1 MGNFFNQILEDGY
14 ELLTLKKVP
23 WPYELDDSK
32 KVELL
37 EKLLDYYSKKEDF
50 DKCIILQKNIMMLS
64 STKKRRPRTKRK
76 SN

>member
-1 MGNFFNQILEDGY
+1 MENFFNQILEDGY

>member
-1 MGNFFNQILEDGY
+1 MKNFFNQILEDGY
-14 ELLTLKKVP
+14 DLLTLKKVP